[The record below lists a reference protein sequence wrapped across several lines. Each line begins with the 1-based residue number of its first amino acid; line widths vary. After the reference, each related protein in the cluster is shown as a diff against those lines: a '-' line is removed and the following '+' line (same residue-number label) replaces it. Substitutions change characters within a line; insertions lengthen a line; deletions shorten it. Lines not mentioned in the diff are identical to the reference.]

1 LSPTRPIDP
10 TDPIKPSAYL
20 KWWVCALLLLASTL
34 NYMDRQTLSQ
44 TGVRISGYFQ
54 LSHEQFGSLEGVFNA
69 AFAIAV
75 FFIGWMADRWNV
87 RLIYPTIVL
96 LWSLAG
102 FAAGFAESFTMLLV
116 CRFALGLFEAGNI
129 PCGVLTVKRVLRPEE
144 RALGNGMFQSG
155 SALGAIITPLVVLA
169 CLWALSESGIDDV
182 ALAWQ
187 LPFRVVG
194 IAGIAWAL
202 LWLLT
207 VKSHHVAAPPA
218 AAPLLSDTYWAIW
231 RNRRFWVS
239 LIVVVSINSAWRS
252 FGFRLPKL
260 LQQGKGYSERETAWI
275 SSGFFA
281 AADAGSLL
289 VGVAVLWFARRG
301 MRLSRVRLICFTGC
315 TGLTAISL
323 VVASLPRGW
332 ELIAALML
340 LGFGALGLFPIYY
353 ALSQEISSRHQ
364 GKVTGTLS
372 CLNAAYLAL
381 LFPLQ
386 GKLIDHLGSFA
397 IALGVAGLFPIVGL
411 IALAFGWREAAA
423 APTHSAHRSSDTA
436 N

>member
-1 LSPTRPIDP
+1 MSPTRPSLP

-20 KWWVCALLLLASTL
+20 KWWVCVLLLLASAL

-44 TGVRISGYFQ
+44 TGKRITDYFH
-54 LSHEQFGSLEGVFNA
+54 LSHEQFGSLEGAFNA

-75 FFIGWMADRWNV
+75 FVVGWMADRWNIRV
-87 RLIYPTIVL
+87 AYPTIVV

-102 FAAGFAESFTMLLV
+102 FATGFAESFMMLLA

-129 PCGVLTVKRVLRPEE
+129 PFGVLTVKRILRPEE

-155 SALGAIITPLVVLA
+155 SALGAIITPWVVLA
-169 CLWALSESGIDDV
+169 CVWALNESGNEDV
-182 ALAWQ
+182 GMAWR

-194 IAGIAWAL
+194 AAGIVWAV

-207 VKSHHVAAPPA
+207 VKSRHVAAPPA
-218 AAPLLSDTYWAIW
+218 PVVTDTYWAIW

-252 FGFRLPKL
+252 FGFWLPKL
-260 LQQGKGYSERETAWI
+260 LQEGKGYGENETAPI
-275 SSGFFA
+275 TSGFFA
-281 AADAGSLL
+281 AADAGSLA
-289 VGVAVLWFARRG
+289 VGAAVLWLARRG
-301 MRLSRVRLICFTGC
+301 MTLPRARLICFTGC
-315 TGLTAISL
+315 TGLTAIAL
-323 VVASLPRGW
+323 VVATLPRGW
-332 ELIAALML
+332 ELIAALLL

-386 GKLIDHLGSFA
+386 GKLIDYLGSFSV
-397 IALGVAGLFPIVGL
+397 ALGVAGLFPIVGL
-411 IALAFGWREAAA
+411 FALAFGWKD
-423 APTHSAHRSSDTA
+423 APTASPHLARQSSDTA
-436 N
+436 S